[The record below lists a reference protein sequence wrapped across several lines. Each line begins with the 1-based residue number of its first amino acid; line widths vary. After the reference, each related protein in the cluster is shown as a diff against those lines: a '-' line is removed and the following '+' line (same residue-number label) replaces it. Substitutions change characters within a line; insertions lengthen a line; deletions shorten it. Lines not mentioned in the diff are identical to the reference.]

1 MKSMNSSIVKLG
13 MTVCFSLLCLSANAE
28 QKGQDFPGTKC
39 TCKGCETTPT
49 GGKKDV
55 TGQCEKVCKDKTVY
69 SKGSEPY
76 DYCKAAR
83 VKRPIG
89 DRSVTPAPPKEA
101 RP

>member
-1 MKSMNSSIVKLG
+1 MKSMTSAIMKVG
-13 MTVCFSLLCLSANAE
+13 MTACLAVLCSSANAK
-28 QKGQDFPGTKC
+28 QKGQDFPDTKC
-39 TCKGCETTPT
+39 TCKACETTPT

-55 TGQCEKVCKDKTVY
+55 TGQCDKVCKDKTVY

-83 VKRPIG
+83 FKRPIG
-89 DRSVTPAPPKEA
+89 DRADTPSPPKEA